1 MALPIIF
8 FHYGDPVYLKYS
20 LKQAKHFN
28 PDSAIYLL
36 GDSSNNRYPFTE
48 HIMAAKYEEDVVA
61 FTKIYKHWSTNQEHY
76 ELQCFLRWFYIE
88 AFCREYH
95 IGPFIY
101 LDSDVLLFQQI
112 SEMEPF
118 FEGCSIAN
126 TGDIAGVPAF
136 TYFSGCSALKNFCDY
151 MLRAYTEPEPLQEL
165 EHFHRLPPAGQ
176 NGDVSDMIMFQ
187 LYFRDHPSETKKLDL
202 INAELAVD
210 ENISHADGYEMEGG
224 IKKIYWQ
231 NGLPYCKNLALNKL
245 IQFAS
250 FHFQGDL
257 KALMPR
263 YFKGGGYTLQRI
275 SDITRMEF
283 KKTKKAVKKL
293 FK

>member
-8 FHYGDPVYLKYS
+8 FHYGNHNYLKYS

-28 PDSAIYLL
+28 PDSTIYLI

-61 FTKIYKHWSTNQEHY
+61 FTKVYKHWSTNQGHY

-88 AFCREYH
+88 AFCREYN

-101 LDSDVLLFQQI
+101 LDSDVLLFQQV

-136 TYFSGCSALKNFCDY
+136 TYFSGHNALKNFCDY

-176 NGDVSDMIMFQ
+176 CGDVSDMILFQ
-187 LYFRDHPSETKKLDL
+187 LYFRDHPTETKKLDL
-202 INAELAVD
+202 INDELAVD
-210 ENISHADGYEMEGG
+210 QNIRHAGGYETENG

-231 NGLPYCKNLALNKL
+231 NGLPYCKNITLNKL
-245 IQFAS
+245 VRFAS
-250 FHFQGDL
+250 FHYQGDN
-257 KALMPR
+257 KMLMNNH
-263 YFKGGGYTLQRI
+263 YKGGGYTLDRI
-275 SDITRMEF
+275 LESAKLKF
-283 KKTKKAVKKL
+283 KRAKKAVKKL